1 MYWWMHRPSGG
12 AITTTSNE
20 GILRADVKIGF
31 NRGLTR
37 RMVGVRPTIN
47 SMQIKGQEWDHV
59 VSWVLHF
66 DGTNSSCMV
75 PKTKG
80 ASRGMI
86 EAAREL
92 DSSSAYIRLRELGK
106 SEDKAEL
113 REQRRRKK
121 ENREKKRENQEK
133 KENDPRRVLFDALS

>member
-1 MYWWMHRPSGG
+1 MHRPSGG

-20 GILRADVKIGF
+20 GTLRADVKIGF

-47 SMQIKGQEWDHV
+47 SMQSRGRATRVELSEVSKPIKGVDVEDETL
-59 VSWVLHF
+59 SR
-66 DGTNSSCMV
+66 GTELSLD
-75 PKTKG
+75 
-80 ASRGMI
+80 RGMI

-92 DSSSAYIRLRELGK
+92 DCSSAYIRLREPCK

-133 KENDPRRVLFDALS
+133 KENDPRRELFDALS